1 MRVLIVEDE
10 IRLAENLGAAL
21 REGAGFAVDHAKDGI
36 EGEHLALNDHYDAI
50 ILDLMLPGQDG
61 MSMLRHI
68 RGREN
73 MTPVLILTAR
83 EGKDSIIKLL
93 NAGADDYLTK
103 PFDLGE
109 LMARVKVLV
118 RRGKGRASSQ
128 LKIFDL
134 EMNTV
139 DQVVLRNGKFLDLT
153 RTEYRIL
160 EYLMHRPKALISK
173 KEMLEHLY
181 DYNWAHHS
189 NVIEAHISNLRRKL
203 NEGSA
208 QNLIETVRQRGYRLM
223 AAQEPKCSS

>member
-1 MRVLIVEDE
+1 LRVLIVEDE
-10 IRLAENLGAAL
+10 LRLAENLGAAL

-68 RGREN
+68 RNRKN
-73 MTPVLILTAR
+73 TTPVLILTAR
-83 EGKDSIIKLL
+83 EGTDSIIELL

-109 LMARVKVLV
+109 LMARVKVLI
-118 RRGKGRASSQ
+118 RRSKGGANSK

-134 EMNTV
+134 EINTV
-139 DQVVLRNGKFLDLT
+139 EQVVHRNGRMLDLT

-160 EYLMHRPKALISK
+160 EYLMHRPRALISK
-173 KEMLEHLY
+173 QELLEHLY

-189 NVIEAHISNLRRKL
+189 NVIEAHVSNLRRKL
-203 NEGSA
+203 NTGSTRI
-208 QNLIETVRQRGYRLM
+208 LIETVRQRGYRLE
-223 AAQEPKCSS
+223 AIQEPPN

>member
-21 REGAGFAVDHAKDGI
+21 REGAGFAVDRAADGN
-36 EGEHLALNDHYDAI
+36 EGELLAMNDHYDAI

-61 MSMLRHI
+61 FSLLRHI
-68 RGREN
+68 RDHKN
-73 MTPVLILTAR
+73 LTPVLILTAR
-83 EGKDSIIKLL
+83 EGTDFIIRLL

-109 LMARVKVLV
+109 LMARVKVLI
-118 RRGKGRASSQ
+118 RRGKGGASAD

-139 DQVVLRNGKFLDLT
+139 EQIAYRNGRMLDLT

-173 KEMLEHLY
+173 QELLEHLY

-189 NVIEAHISNLRRKL
+189 NVIEAHISNLRHKL
-203 NEGSA
+203 NIGSYR
-208 QNLIETVRQRGYRLM
+208 NLIETVRQRGYRLESL
-223 AAQEPKCSS
+223 QELSC